1 MRGRDRRR
9 PAQRAETVLRGLALG
24 YPEAY
29 EEFPW
34 GHRAIKV
41 RGKAF
46 VFMASEN
53 HELSLSV
60 KLPVSSMGALI
71 FPFAAPTGYGL
82 GKSDWVTSRFGP
94 GDPIPVGLL
103 GTWIDESYRAIAPQR
118 LVARLPAAA
127 DGAAP
132 SAPLS
137 PPRAG
142 RARRRRATR

>member
-1 MRGRDRRR
+1 M
-9 PAQRAETVLRGLALG
+9 ALREAALG

-41 RGKAF
+41 KGKAF
-46 VFMASEN
+46 VFMAFEN

-94 GDPIPVGLL
+94 GDPVPVGLL
-103 GTWIDESYRAIAPQR
+103 GAWIDESYRAIAPRR
-118 LVARLPAAA
+118 LVARLPASA
-127 DGAAP
+127 DGAAQSTPP
-132 SAPLS
+132 S
-137 PPRAG
+137 PRAG
-142 RARRRRATR
+142 RPRRRKPVR

>member
-1 MRGRDRRR
+1 MNSPRRETK
-9 PAQRAETVLRGLALG
+9 RAEMALRDVALA
-24 YPEAY
+24 YPGAY

-71 FPFAAPTGYGL
+71 FPFAAPAGYGL
-82 GKSDWVTSRFGP
+82 GKSDWVTSRFRP
-94 GDPIPVGLL
+94 GETIPVGLL
-103 GTWIDESYRAIAPQR
+103 GTWIDESYRAIAPKR
-118 LVARLPAAA
+118 LAARLPAPA

-132 SAPLS
+132 SGPS
-137 PPRAG
+137 NPPRGG
-142 RARRRRATR
+142 RARRRKPTR

>member
-1 MRGRDRRR
+1 LRGRDRRR
-9 PAQRAETVLRGLALG
+9 PTKRAETALRTLALG
-24 YPEAY
+24 YPETY

-60 KLPVSSMGALI
+60 KLPASSMGALI

-103 GTWIDESYRAIAPQR
+103 GTWIDESYRAIAPKR
-118 LVARLPAAA
+118 LVARLPAPAG
-127 DGAAP
+127 GAAP
-132 SAPLS
+132 SDPSS
-137 PPRAG
+137 PPRG
-142 RARRRRATR
+142 RARRPKPTR

>member
-1 MRGRDRRR
+1 MNSPRRQTKRSEMALRDV
-9 PAQRAETVLRGLALG
+9 ALA
-24 YPEAY
+24 YPGAY

-82 GKSDWVTSRFGP
+82 GKSDWVTSRFRP
-94 GDPIPVGLL
+94 GETIPVGLL
-103 GTWIDESYRAIAPQR
+103 GTWIDESYRTIAPKR
-118 LVARLPAAA
+118 LIAHLQAADAAA
-127 DGAAP
+127 
-132 SAPLS
+132 
-137 PPRAG
+137 PPASSSRPAS
-142 RARRRRATR
+142 RQARRSKPTR

>member
-1 MRGRDRRR
+1 M
-9 PAQRAETVLRGLALG
+9 ALREMALA
-24 YPEAY
+24 YPGAY

-46 VFMASEN
+46 AFMASEN

-94 GDPIPVGLL
+94 GDAVPVGLL
-103 GTWIDESYRAIAPQR
+103 GTWIDESYRAIASKR
-118 LVARLPAAA
+118 LVARLPPPSYGASP
-127 DGAAP
+127 AAP
-132 SAPLS
+132 SS

-142 RARRRRATR
+142 RARRRKPAR